1 MRRGGGRGPGEEPAL
16 PGRRRRKEEEWRPR
30 QAGSRPLDP
39 GPRLPF
45 LSSALTPWGAGG
57 PVTGKGLWELVSGA
71 ELGTS
76 EWGSGLMDVW
86 GPGRPCGRRGRGSK
100 AESGG
105 QGAAEDLP
113 GAQWILSSGWGWRGL
128 QGSPGSVPR
137 DWVVG
142 GWEPGFRSLSTRSPG
157 GGLPDL
163 DVGRLGGGPRLTQ
176 QCLGAGWESLIL
188 PGNDGGP
195 CPCVSDIYR
204 LGAPGPT
211 AGCDPLSRTSPHT
224 VDASSS

>member
-76 EWGSGLMDVW
+76 EWGSGLMDVCGGRT
-86 GPGRPCGRRGRGSK
+86 GPAAGGEGAPRRR
-100 AESGG
+100 AAG

-137 DWVVG
+137 DSG
-142 GWEPGFRSLSTRSPG
+142 GGGMGTRVPQPLHKEPGRR
-157 GGLPDL
+157 
-163 DVGRLGGGPRLTQ
+163 
-176 QCLGAGWESLIL
+176 
-188 PGNDGGP
+188 
-195 CPCVSDIYR
+195 
-204 LGAPGPT
+204 T
-211 AGCDPLSRTSPHT
+211 A
-224 VDASSS
+224 